1 MQFCPPGLCLFCG
14 ISLHLPPGIYPP
26 GSIKPPPGWTGP
38 LPEITIGQDGSP
50 SYPEEDPNDPEETN
64 QPSNQPSSAQGSS
77 NTPSQTSMASSQ
89 TSLTSTGTQSTV
101 SSQTSGGFECAQTG
115 CAVCVDNDPP
125 SAYQSPTSKKKR
137 SRLVEREEA
146 PYDGNLSP
154 PAKNLDI
161 VPQARSYS
169 QELVKRTLPD
179 PSDFPWNGN
188 QDSYLWTQ
196 YQDRTVVA
204 AWVPLRRDP
213 NFPSSAIAYNLGATR
228 FDLAVQGLFGCTSL
242 IIISTQGVWMSH
254 LWEDPSFAVNGVVN
268 QANFQAQV
276 LDRLG
281 PGDGTPEFPGLTQYL
296 NGQFAADTKPVA
308 IIMTP
313 RNRIN
318 PQPNVLMFQNQVT
331 QLSDQ
336 VQTIF
341 GGTRTSS
348 GQFTGGTLNGIPL
361 IIDYTPK
368 SDQFSQV
375 WTSSGKALFQYDPVE
390 TRCNGAQWA
399 MVRLWVEDRPLYT
412 YKHFWVAR
420 ANQVVA
426 SPANPAA
433 GGNQKRQDQ
442 SADSTPAPSCLASLT
457 ATGSI
462 SMGSMSNSGS
472 IPASSGVSNS
482 GTGSAGSSSSAG
494 SAVSGSG
501 VRSTSSQFSSPA
513 TVPATTTA
521 SGVNAATSLAAL
533 SLASISQAALA
544 ASAAQITMSPICVPG

>member
-1 MQFCPPGLCLFCG
+1 
-14 ISLHLPPGIYPP
+14 
-26 GSIKPPPGWTGP
+26 
-38 LPEITIGQDGSP
+38 
-50 SYPEEDPNDPEETN
+50 
-64 QPSNQPSSAQGSS
+64 
-77 NTPSQTSMASSQ
+77 MASSQ

-137 SRLVEREEA
+137 SPLVEREEA

-169 QELVKRTLPD
+169 RELAKRKLPD
-179 PSDFPWNGN
+179 PSDAPWYGN

-196 YQDRTVVA
+196 YGDPTVVA
-204 AWVPLRRDP
+204 GWVPLRQDP
-213 NFPSSAIAYNLGATR
+213 NFPSSALAYGLGANR
-228 FDLAVQGLFGCTSL
+228 FDVAVQGLYGCTSL
-242 IIISTQGVWMSH
+242 IIISTQGVWLSH
-254 LWEDPSFAVNGVVN
+254 LWENPSFQVGGVVN

-276 LDRLG
+276 LNRLG
-281 PGDGTPEFPGLTQYL
+281 PGDGTTGFPGITQYL
-296 NGQFAADTKPVA
+296 NSEFAADTKPVA

-361 IIDYTPK
+361 IVDYTPK
-368 SDQFSQV
+368 SDQFSQT

-390 TRCNGAQWA
+390 VRCNGVQWA
-399 MVRLWVEDRPLYT
+399 MVRLWVEDRVLYT

-426 SPANPAA
+426 APANPGGGGGGG

-442 SADSTPAPSCLASLT
+442 STDSTPAPSCLASLT
-457 ATGSI
+457 ASGTV
-462 SMGSMSNSGS
+462 SMGTMSNSGS
-472 IPASSGVSNS
+472 ISAPSGVSSS
-482 GTGSAGSSSSAG
+482 GTGSAGSSLSAG

-533 SLASISQAALA
+533 SLASVSQAALA

>member
-1 MQFCPPGLCLFCG
+1 M
-14 ISLHLPPGIYPP
+14 
-26 GSIKPPPGWTGP
+26 
-38 LPEITIGQDGSP
+38 
-50 SYPEEDPNDPEETN
+50 
-64 QPSNQPSSAQGSS
+64 
-77 NTPSQTSMASSQ
+77 
-89 TSLTSTGTQSTV
+89 
-101 SSQTSGGFECAQTG
+101 
-115 CAVCVDNDPP
+115 DNDPP

-137 SRLVEREEA
+137 SRIGEREEA

-169 QELVKRTLPD
+169 QELVKRTLPEPND
-179 PSDFPWNGN
+179 APWNGD
-188 QDSYLWTQ
+188 QDLYLWTQ
-196 YQDRTVVA
+196 YGSA
-204 AWVPLRRDP
+204 LAWVPLRRDP

-228 FDLAVQGLFGCTSL
+228 FDLAVQGLYGCTSL

-254 LWEDPSFAVNGVVN
+254 LWEDPSFAVNNVVN

-281 PGDGTPEFPGLTQYL
+281 PGDGTPDFPGLTQYL

-313 RNRIN
+313 RVRNN

-331 QLSDQ
+331 QLSEK

-361 IIDYTPK
+361 IVDYTPK
-368 SDQFSQV
+368 SDDFSQT
-375 WTSSGKALFQYDPVE
+375 WTSSGKALFQYDPVQV
-390 TRCNGAQWA
+390 RCNGVQWA

-426 SPANPAA
+426 APAA
-433 GGNQKRQDQ
+433 PASGNQKRQDQ
-442 SADSTPAPSCLASLT
+442 SADSTPPPSCLASMT

-462 SMGSMSNSGS
+462 SMGTMSNSGS
-472 IPASSGVSNS
+472 ISAPSGVSNS
-482 GTGSAGSSSSAG
+482 GTGSAVSSLSAG
-494 SAVSGSG
+494 SAVTGSG

-533 SLASISQAALA
+533 SLASVSQAALA